1 MGGWGVD
8 PFENDTAAVWFIFF
22 EEASA
27 DRRPG
32 MIREALTS
40 AIVGR
45 DVYLDSDFAFE
56 AIAAA
61 AVVAAQ
67 MAAAPATTWPYV
79 PAAVPD
85 GSDPFGRDADLLGL
99 VVTALDRIAG
109 DRSEWRGL
117 WQDGGRES
125 LDLALGMLQRI
136 REMVQDARGGDQVRV
151 TTKQARPADDESG
164 AGSLKYLTYTKYNPV
179 TGQVFTGRFRGRG
192 DPEQILAAYDR
203 HHQLTE
209 RGFGPAE
216 LDVWIAATKP
226 YALRL
231 SDRSYQAIRGREQ
244 LKIDAHGGARRQGG
258 RTGQ

>member
-8 PFENDTAAVWFIFF
+8 PFENDTAAIWFTFL

-32 MIREALTS
+32 LIREALTS

-45 DVYLDSDFAFE
+45 DAYLDSDFAFE

-67 MAAAPATTWPYV
+67 IAATPAAAWPYV

-85 GSDPFGRDADLLGL
+85 GSDPLGRDADLPGL
-99 VVTALDRIAG
+99 AVAALDRIAA
-109 DRSEWRGL
+109 DRSEWRSL
-117 WQDGGRES
+117 WQDGGQES
-125 LDLALGMLQRI
+125 LDMALGMLQRI
-136 REMVQDARGGDQVRV
+136 RAMVKEARGGDRVRV
-151 TTKQARPADDESG
+151 SGNQPGPVDDEAG
-164 AGSLKYLTYTKYNPV
+164 AGSLTYLTYTKDNAM
-179 TGQVFTGRFRGRG
+179 TGQVFTGRIRGRG

-203 HHQLTE
+203 RHQLTG
-209 RGFGPAE
+209 RGFGPAK

-226 YALRL
+226 YAQRL

-244 LKIDAHGGARRQGG
+244 LKTDAHGGARRQGG
-258 RTGQ
+258 RTRQ